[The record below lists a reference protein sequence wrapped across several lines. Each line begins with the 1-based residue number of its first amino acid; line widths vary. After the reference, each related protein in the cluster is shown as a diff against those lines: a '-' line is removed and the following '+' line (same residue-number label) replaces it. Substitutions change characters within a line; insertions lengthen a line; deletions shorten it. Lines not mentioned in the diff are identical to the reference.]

1 MTKRSWSVVAHLPVS
16 KAGTFAPWLLLIAAL
31 SAVAQAPPG
40 TAPQRK
46 VGVQVNKPGACPGY
60 TLVFPLQSTKTYLI
74 DMQGRVVRTWESRY
88 LAGQEAYLL
97 ENGNLLRPAKLTDNE
112 AIFGGAGAGGRVQE
126 FTWDGK
132 LVWDFKFHNEKQTQH
147 HAVTRMPNGN
157 VMLIV
162 WERKTAKEFIEAGVK
177 PELAGSGEMLVDA
190 LVE

>member
-1 MTKRSWSVVAHLPVS
+1 MPNRLWTGLSTRSQAR
-16 KAGTFAPWLLLIAAL
+16 AQL
-31 SAVAQAPPG
+31 SAQGSFTLVTLALWMLWVAAAPTRAQGPQATNDRSG
-40 TAPQRK
+40 SKDKAK
-46 VGVQVNKPGACPGY
+46 VGVQVDKPGAFQGY
-60 TLVFPLQSTKTYLI
+60 TLVFPLLSTKTYLT

-157 VMLIV
+157 VMVIV
-162 WERKTAKEFIEAGVK
+162 WERKTAKV
-177 PELAGSGEMLVDA
+177 
-190 LVE
+190 